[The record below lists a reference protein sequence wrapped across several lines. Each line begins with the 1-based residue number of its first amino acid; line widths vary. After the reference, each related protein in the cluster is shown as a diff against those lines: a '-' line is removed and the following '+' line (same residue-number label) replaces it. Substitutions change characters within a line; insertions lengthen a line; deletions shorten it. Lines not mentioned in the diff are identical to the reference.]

1 MVLTFIRNVFVV
13 YISVV
18 SWLLMLAPVANAQ
31 QCTYKTWSWNVQQK
45 KAVEYRT
52 VNKDMRELV
61 SFERDTVTG
70 CSVCEQDQ
78 LEISLPNL
86 KPFKV
91 CKRIAQK
98 VITNLRSLIEQGEAI
113 KSVIGYRVGL
123 TRGPVDRNGNRTQF
137 SNHSF
142 GIAIDINTDHNGL
155 YTNCFQFGPECKK
168 LRGGNWR
175 PGIDPLSLK
184 PNGRIVNVLKRMGF
198 KWGGEIQ
205 GRQKDFMH
213 FSITG
218 Y

>member
-1 MVLTFIRNVFVV
+1 MAITFIRNVFVHM
-13 YISVV
+13 SVV
-18 SWLLMLAPVANAQ
+18 SVLLISSSVASAQ

-45 KAVEYRT
+45 KAVNYHT
-52 VNKDMRELV
+52 VNKDKRELA
-61 SFERDTVTG
+61 SFERDAVTG

-78 LEISLPNL
+78 LEIRLANL

-91 CKRIAQK
+91 CKRLAQK
-98 VITNLRSLIEQGEAI
+98 VTTNLRNLIEQGEAI

-123 TRGPVDRNGNRTQF
+123 TRGPVDRNGNRSQF

-168 LRGGNWR
+168 LRGGDWR
-175 PGIDPLSLK
+175 PDVDPLSLK
-184 PNGRIVNVLKRMGF
+184 PNSKIVNTLKRMGL
-198 KWGGEIQ
+198 KWGGEIA